1 MTNQEKKQWL
11 KSYKAL
17 NLSIDQKLEELERLK
32 SLACKVTQTMTGMP
46 LGGNSGKENTYL
58 KIIEL
63 EDAINGEIDKYI
75 ELRNE
80 IETAILSVNDLKLQ
94 NVLRHR
100 YINGMT
106 WESIAVKM
114 NYDYRWVLKLH
125 GKALT
130 KLSH

>member
-1 MTNQEKKQWL
+1 MTNQKKKQWL

-32 SLACKVTQTMTGMP
+32 SLACKVTQAMTGMP
-46 LGGNSGKENTYL
+46 RGGNSGKENTYL

-130 KLSH
+130 ELSH